1 MNTTPDDLEGRLQR
15 SLDVGAPDL
24 DRDIVTGAPGRKAPR
39 MVNRGRVAQIAA
51 GSVTA
56 VAAASVGALV
66 ISGTFMPS
74 QPPLFTAAA
83 GGADSGRIAGAE
95 SAMSDDA
102 MIMPWV
108 QYEYLAGPGLSDEL
122 ASGRV
127 YELRRAGSPDDVL
140 ARVAALFGVTGEVES
155 SEWSSDDFP
164 SYVVGPEDGSAPA
177 ITTTWVGT
185 GNWWY
190 SNPLPYTEN
199 PPSPSQAP
207 DEGAARS
214 LAADL
219 FADVGLDI
227 DAADIEVYADE
238 WQTTASGYLTV
249 DGQRTALDW
258 GVSWAATGEI
268 QWASGHS
275 IEVVDRGEFD
285 TVSARASVERLADW
299 RWSAAAGPD
308 YWGDTGFMAAD
319 SASSSGVARSDESVV
334 EPMPGME
341 PAPEPGAPGDPGA
354 APGDPGTGEPAP
366 IEPVEPTKPAEP
378 SDPAEP
384 TEPTE
389 PSEPVEPSEPTEP
402 QPLPEPAP
410 EPLPEPEL
418 VTVTLDSADR
428 TLLTM
433 WDANGNAWLVPGFV
447 YEMPDGWYSGVVS
460 LIEGVIELPEPI
472 DYEIMPM
479 DDGVGVIEPGVV
491 DEGRVENR

>member
-1 MNTTPDDLEGRLQR
+1 MNTSSDDLDGRLQR

-24 DRDIVTGAPGRKAPR
+24 DRDIVTGAPSRKAPR

-56 VAAASVGALV
+56 VAAVSVGALV
-66 ISGTFMPS
+66 IGGTLMPS

-83 GGADSGRIAGAE
+83 GGADGSRIAGAE
-95 SAMSDDA
+95 AAMGADT

-108 QYEYLAGPGLSDEL
+108 QYEYVAGPGLSDEPS
-122 ASGRV
+122 SGRV
-127 YELRRAGSPDDVL
+127 YELRRAGSPDEML
-140 ARVAALFGVTGEVES
+140 ARVAALFGVDGEVKR
-155 SEWSSDDFP
+155 SEWSSDDYP

-177 ITTTWVGT
+177 ITTTWAGT

-219 FADVGLDI
+219 FREVGLDI

-238 WQTTASGYLTV
+238 WQTTASGYLIV

-275 IEVVDRGEFD
+275 VEVVDRGEFD

-308 YWGDTGFMAAD
+308 YWGDMGFIAAD
-319 SASSSGVARSDESVV
+319 SAASSGIARSDEVVV
-334 EPMPGME
+334 EPMPGLE
-341 PAPEPGAPGDPGA
+341 PSPEPGAPGEPGA
-354 APGDPGTGEPAP
+354 TPGEPAP
-366 IEPVEPTKPAEP
+366 IEPVEPTEPAEP
-378 SDPAEP
+378 AEPIEPAEP
-384 TEPTE
+384 TEPA
-389 PSEPVEPSEPTEP
+389 EPVEPE
-402 QPLPEPAP
+402 PLPEPAP
-410 EPLPEPEL
+410 EPLPEPEV
-418 VTVTLDSADR
+418 VTVTFDSAES

-433 WDANGNAWLVPGFV
+433 WDAQGNAWLVPGFV
-447 YEMPDGWYSGVVS
+447 YETPDGWYSGVVS
-460 LIEGVIELPEPI
+460 LIEGVIELPGPMEY
-472 DYEIMPM
+472 DIMPM
-479 DDGVGVIEPGVV
+479 DDGVGVVEPGVAN
-491 DEGRVENR
+491 EGRVEDQ